1 MFLYQER
8 DRDINIFYV
17 EKILKYIRE
26 GNSLMVVQW
35 LGCSALTAQGPGL
48 IPGWGI
54 KIPQAVQCGQK
65 N

>member
-1 MFLYQER
+1 MFLYQEL

-17 EKILKYIRE
+17 EKILKYVSE
-26 GNSLMVVQW
+26 GNSLVVQW
-35 LGCSALTAQGPGL
+35 LGCSVLTAQGPGL